1 MNRQIPRATIPG
13 ATWVVV
19 GLLFISAIINFIDR
33 GSLSVAAPSLSGD
46 LGLSPSQ
53 TGIILS
59 AFFWSYSIF
68 QLVFGWLIDRYPVR
82 KVFAAGFFIWS
93 FATLGTGFAGGM
105 FGLILWRL
113 LLGIGESVAV
123 PTYSKVIASEFAP
136 SKRGLPNSLLEAG
149 TKLGPGLGTLI
160 GGWLIASYGWRM
172 LFIGLGLGSLAWLIP
187 WLIWGPTTAGAVKS
201 ERPIETAGIA
211 DILRRRDAWG
221 TFIGNACYS
230 YEYYFLLTW
239 LPSYLVKERHV
250 SIAMMGVLGS
260 LPFWGAAVA
269 AVLSGWL
276 SDAWIK
282 RGATPTLVR
291 KTFVATGLLLS
302 TVMVPSVIVSD
313 LKTSMGL
320 LIVAY
325 IAFGIFASNHWAI
338 SQTLAGPSAAG
349 KWAGIQNTLGSL
361 AAVAAPMV
369 TGFIVE
375 KTGSFYWAFV
385 TPAVL
390 AVAGT
395 YSYLFIV
402 RRVEALEWAVPASL
416 AGQTR

>member
-1 MNRQIPRATIPG
+1 MARK
-13 ATWVVV
+13 TWGMV
-19 GLLFISAIINFIDR
+19 GLLVVSAVINFIDR
-33 GSLSVAAPSLSGD
+33 GSLSIAAPSLSVD
-46 LGLSPSQ
+46 LSLSPSQ
-53 TGIILS
+53 TGIVLS
-59 AFFWSYSIF
+59 AFFWSYSVC
-68 QLVFGWLIDRYPVR
+68 QLVFGWLIDRFSV
-82 KVFAAGFFIWS
+82 KVVFAIGFFIWS
-93 FATLGTGFAGGM
+93 FATLGSGFAGGIVA
-105 FGLILWRL
+105 LILWRL
-113 LLGIGESVAV
+113 LLGIGESAAV
-123 PTYSKVIASEFAP
+123 PTYSKVIASEFPAE
-136 SKRGLPNSLLEAG
+136 KRGLPNSLLEAG

-160 GGWLIASYGWRM
+160 GGLLMAKYGWRM

-187 WLIWGPTTAGAVKS
+187 WLIWAPRMDRKPAVTTQGTHA
-201 ERPIETAGIA
+201 TASITA
-211 DILRRRDAWG
+211 ILRRRDAWG

-282 RGATPTLVR
+282 RGASPTVVR
-291 KTFVATGLLLS
+291 KTFVGTGLMLS
-302 TVMVPSVIVSD
+302 TIMVPSAMVSD
-313 LKTSMGL
+313 LKTSMAL
-320 LIVAY
+320 MVVAY

-338 SQTLAGPSAAG
+338 SQTLAGPQAAG

-361 AAVAAPMV
+361 AAVAAPV
-369 TGFIVE
+369 ATGFIVE

-385 TPAVL
+385 TPAFL

-395 YSYLFIV
+395 CAYLFVV
-402 RRVEALEWAVPASL
+402 RKVAPLRWEESAADSVLAVS
-416 AGQTR
+416 